1 MTYFSEAES
10 FRRSTADHCASW
22 YLCLV
27 QWRSHL
33 VWLLP
38 AASHIAVLR
47 CSGYVRPS
55 HSHHHRPPAFPSCSP
70 AHRSHPPHAH
80 AVGAVSK
87 CTRSFNRYRSP
98 YSKHSIID
106 TLHDEYTD
114 GRWLT
119 YGDTTDAQ
127 NARGSGYHDI
137 AIRAVLP
144 TLVSMLDIW
153 PLRVNAA
160 DLDFDLERR
169 GYRHH
174 TGGSAR
180 TAVLR
185 SPRYTLFP
193 CPLIRSLNAIMFL
206 QI

>member
-1 MTYFSEAES
+1 MQHLCTYRPRAQRHLPMALPSLVAS
-10 FRRSTADHCASW
+10 AGCISHRRST
-22 YLCLV
+22 
-27 QWRSHL
+27 
-33 VWLLP
+33 LLGIRAP
-38 AASHIAVLR
+38 QPFT
-47 CSGYVRPS
+47 PS
-55 HSHHHRPPAFPSCSP
+55 SP
-70 AHRSHPPHAH
+70 ACFPIVLTSSSIPPVPRARCR
-80 AVGAVSK
+80 G
-87 CTRSFNRYRSP
+87 R
-98 YSKHSIID
+98 HSIID

-119 YGDTTDAQ
+119 YGDTADAQ

-137 AIRAVLP
+137 AIRAFLP

-193 CPLIRSLNAIMFL
+193 CPLIRWLNAIMSL

>member
-1 MTYFSEAES
+1 MHSNGAPISYG
-10 FRRSTADHCASW
+10 FRRLHLTSPFYAARDTCAPAIHTIIARLLSHRAHQ
-22 YLCLV
+22 LIDPIRPTRTLSGPCQNALV
-27 QWRSHL
+27 HL
-33 VWLLP
+33 
-38 AASHIAVLR
+38 
-47 CSGYVRPS
+47 
-55 HSHHHRPPAFPSCSP
+55 
-70 AHRSHPPHAH
+70 
-80 AVGAVSK
+80 
-87 CTRSFNRYRSP
+87 
-98 YSKHSIID
+98 ID
-106 TLHDEYTD
+106 TAPH

-119 YGDTTDAQ
+119 YGDTADAQ

-193 CPLIRSLNAIMFL
+193 SPLIRSLNAIMSL